1 MLQLHVG
8 EVPGA
13 PVSILVTDAEGRDAR
28 LLEFLASCQ
37 KVVPRLRRVLG
48 VETRLIEVLL
58 VVRRRDADYVVGHS
72 PELAVVDVLVG
83 VEPLVDLI
91 LWHVVAYRCHRVL
104 PHLREYWARG
114 PLRRDIRPLPG
125 RGSRLE
131 GAYERGGRL
140 GNYVDLQVRFLLLV
154 SLDRLVHP
162 IVCTRRVGLGPIPE
176 RELAFNTLHPW
187 RVPLLLLLFS
197 SAPSKEPWKSGGTG
211 THSDQPQELPPAQ
224 AVHAQ
229 PSFGILGSLHATQGS
244 YLHILS
250 ALPTLRSVFA
260 PLNLVSPVKPL
271 PLQLPARPG
280 FSRWHQEH
288 RGR

>member
-72 PELAVVDVLVG
+72 PELAVVHVLVG
-83 VEPLVDLI
+83 VEPLVDLF
-91 LWHVVAYRCHRVL
+91 LWHVVAYRYHGVL
-104 PHLREYWARG
+104 PHLREHRARG

-131 GAYERGGRL
+131 GAYERVGGL
-140 GNYVDLQVRFLLLV
+140 GNYVDLQVRLLLLV
-154 SLDRLVHP
+154 GLDRLVHP
-162 IVCTRRVGLGPIPE
+162 LVRTRRVGLGPIPE
-176 RELAFNTLHPW
+176 RELAFNTLHLW
-187 RVPLLLLLFS
+187 RAYLLLLFS
-197 SAPSKEPWKSGGTG
+197 SAPSKEPGKGGGAG
-211 THSDQPQELPPAQ
+211 THSGQTQEFPPAQ
-224 AVHAQ
+224 AAHAQ
-229 PSFGILGSLHATQGS
+229 PSFGTLGSPHVTQGN
-244 YLHILS
+244 YLHLPY
-250 ALPTLRSVFA
+250 AFPTLPTLHLIILSTHIIW
-260 PLNLVSPVKPL
+260 LI
-271 PLQLPARPG
+271 G
-280 FSRWHQEH
+280 
-288 RGR
+288 